1 VFNDDGEDGP
11 AYSYLTFLAADGE
24 ANRAWIID
32 NGDDPGMLVVDAGAS
47 LTAVG
52 PECVS
57 LDIHRA
63 ACAMSGIPTYEISVG
78 DMSDR
83 VSTQGAC
90 GGART
95 LPADPDAMCGAD
107 VDGGDGNDALFGAGS
122 GGISYLLGGAGND
135 MLDARGLGSGDFASV
150 VNGGPGADRLLGDE
164 VGYWDRVQP
173 VRVTLN
179 GKCDDGEANEHDCVL
194 AASDIS
200 TGSGDDVIVADED
213 ANVINT
219 SAGRNVIRAA
229 DGRDEIYAGTG
240 KDVVR
245 AGGGLDF
252 VGGDDGP
259 DVIFAGPGRDL
270 VLGAAGSD
278 TFYASDGST
287 DRIWGGGGTDRARID
302 RGLDVKRSIERLF

>member
-1 VFNDDGEDGP
+1 
-11 AYSYLTFLAADGE
+11 
-24 ANRAWIID
+24 
-32 NGDDPGMLVVDAGAS
+32 MLVVDAGAS

-95 LPADPDAMCGAD
+95 LPADHDAMCGAD

-179 GKCDDGEANEHDCVL
+179 GKCDDGEACE
-194 AASDIS
+194 A
-200 TGSGDDVIVADED
+200 
-213 ANVINT
+213 
-219 SAGRNVIRAA
+219 
-229 DGRDEIYAGTG
+229 
-240 KDVVR
+240 
-245 AGGGLDF
+245 
-252 VGGDDGP
+252 
-259 DVIFAGPGRDL
+259 
-270 VLGAAGSD
+270 
-278 TFYASDGST
+278 
-287 DRIWGGGGTDRARID
+287 DRAPTEH
-302 RGLDVKRSIERLF
+302 RSTVSTEWSRSNRSSRTKQP